1 MSKCYTTFTRVVY
14 SCTKTCKFCS
24 LQKFMEACV
33 LVYLVTVVN
42 YDRKIF
48 RRKTVVVAA
57 LLPGSSSGRSIVPAL
72 TTAETAPEIE

>member
-1 MSKCYTTFTRVVY
+1 
-14 SCTKTCKFCS
+14 
-24 LQKFMEACV
+24 MEACV
-33 LVYLVTVVN
+33 LVYLVTVVI

-72 TTAETAPEIE
+72 ITAETAPEIE